1 MQTENKRTISDFTEG
16 SVIRKMTKFMLP
28 ILGAWLLQAMYGA
41 VDMLV
46 VGKFGTQAGIS
57 AVATGGNIINLVT
70 AIIISL
76 TMGLTILISRYL
88 GERRPERI
96 GDAIGGGIIFFALF
110 AVFAMVVLLLG
121 APLWA
126 ALLNAPEE
134 AFSLTL
140 QYIRICGAGM
150 IFVVAYNVISG
161 IFRGMGNSRLPL
173 LFVAIACCVNI
184 VGDLFFVAVLHL
196 DVAGAAIATVLAQ
209 AVSVLVSLVIIRRQ
223 PLPFTVS
230 RRNICFNRQ
239 ITRFLKLGLPLA
251 LQELLTNISFLAV
264 LAIVNHL
271 GLDQS
276 SGYGIA
282 QKIVQFIMIIPA
294 VIMQSM
300 SAFVGQNV
308 GAGREGRAKQSMLTG
323 MAMGCSI
330 GLVVSLL
337 AIFFGEPISMLFT
350 NSAVFAQQSALY
362 LKGFALEA
370 VLTSIVLSFSG
381 YFNGHGNTL
390 PVMIEGISAAFLF
403 RIPLSYLFSLR
414 QGASLLQIGLAVPL
428 SSVYGIVFFVIVY
441 GVFQRRAR
449 GRKEQS
455 SFLGGQA

>member
-1 MQTENKRTISDFTEG
+1 MSAKNKQAVSDFTEG
-16 SVIRKMTKFMLP
+16 SVFIKMTKFMFP
-28 ILGAWLLQAMYGA
+28 VLGAWLLQAMYGA

-46 VGKFGTQAGIS
+46 VGKFGTDAGIS

-88 GERRPERI
+88 GGKRQEAI
-96 GDAIGGGIIFFALF
+96 GDAIGGGIIFFAFF
-110 AVFAMVVLLLG
+110 AIFAMLLLIFG

-126 ALLNAPEE
+126 KLLNAPTE

-140 QYIRICGAGM
+140 QYVRICGAGM

-161 IFRGMGNSRLPL
+161 IFRGIGNSKLPL
-173 LFVAIACCVNI
+173 FFVAIACVVNI
-184 VGDLFFVAVLHL
+184 IGDLVFVAGLHL

-209 AVSVLVSLVIIRRQ
+209 AVSVIISIIIIKKQ
-223 PLPFTVS
+223 QLPFS
-230 RRNICFNRQ
+230 LSKRSICFNQ
-239 ITRFLKLGLPLA
+239 EVPKFLKLGLPLA

-271 GLDQS
+271 GLEQS

-308 GAGREGRAKQSMLTG
+308 GAGREDRAKQSMFTG
-323 MAMGCSI
+323 MGIGVAI

-337 AIFFGEPISMLFT
+337 AIFFGMNVSMLFT
-350 NSAVFAQQSALY
+350 NSEIYAQQSALY
-362 LKGFALEA
+362 LKGFAMEA

-381 YFNGHGNTL
+381 YFNGHGKTL
-390 PVMIEGISAAFLF
+390 PVMIEGVTAAFLF
-403 RIPLSYLFSLR
+403 RIPLSYLFSL
-414 QGASLLQIGLAVPL
+414 QEGTTLFQIGLAVPL
-428 SSVYGIVFFVIVY
+428 SSAYGIVFFAVAY
-441 GVFQRRAR
+441 FVFQRKLK
-449 GRKEQS
+449 GRIS
-455 SFLGGQA
+455 